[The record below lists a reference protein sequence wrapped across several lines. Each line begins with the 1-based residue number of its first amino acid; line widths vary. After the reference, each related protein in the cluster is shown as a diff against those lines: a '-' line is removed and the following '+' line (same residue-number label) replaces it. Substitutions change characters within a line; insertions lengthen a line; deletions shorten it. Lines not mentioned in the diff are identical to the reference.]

1 MRNILNKAAAAGASF
16 LLMLAA
22 LAGTAH
28 ASAITVPEID
38 STSMVTAA
46 AVLAGG
52 YLVIV
57 SRLRRK

>member
-1 MRNILNKAAAAGASF
+1 MKNVIPRLGLGFSC
-16 LLMLAA
+16 LMIVTIFAR
-22 LAGTAH
+22 TAYSSTI
-28 ASAITVPEID
+28 AVPEID